1 MSMNLNVMLHAITS
15 NLAKKSPWF
24 RILECAKSSQLQ
36 LAVMCVLVFTANL
49 QALDTNN
56 IIFPRASALQN
67 LFKAWR
73 QPF

>member
-1 MSMNLNVMLHAITS
+1 MSMNLNVMWHAITS